1 MFAKIQITGK
11 LIVKSGLHIGGN
23 TAFSAIG
30 AVDSPVIRD
39 VISNVP
45 FIPGSSLKGKM
56 RSLLAKAYNEELKG
70 NADGDCLEICALFG
84 KSAQKKDNKNN
95 TGRIIF
101 SDLFLSN
108 YDDLR
113 KRGVNSITEVKT
125 ENSINRLTAVANPR
139 QIERVIRGAEF
150 ELNLMYEYDEKHY
163 EKDIELITTG
173 LKLLKIDYLGGNG
186 TRGYGKVDFS
196 DFEVM
201 HVYGDNGE
209 KVQDAISRLKEG
221 VTNL

>member
-39 VISNVP
+39 VITNDP
-45 FIPGSSLKGKM
+45 MIPGSSLKGKM
-56 RSLLAKAYNEELKG
+56 RALLAKVYNEKLE
-70 NADGDCLEICALFG
+70 NDCFKICSLFG
-84 KSAQKKDNKNN
+84 KSAKKDNTENN

-101 SDLFLSN
+101 SDLFLCN
-108 YDDLR
+108 ANDLK
-113 KRGVNSITEVKT
+113 KRGIGVTEVKT

-150 ELNLMYEYDEKHY
+150 ALNLIYEYDENQYK
-163 EKDIELITTG
+163 EDVELITTG